1 VRVLSVVQKGARILI
16 KIQQQEMTP
25 VSYLQKR
32 NREIIKRITWKEI
45 KVEIKKVYHQNTIKL
60 INLNQTEIIIKTNA
74 RIWLNLVVKAQWI
87 K

>member
-1 VRVLSVVQKGARILI
+1 VRVLSVVQKGARILT

>member
-1 VRVLSVVQKGARILI
+1 VLSVVQKGARILI

-60 INLNQTEIIIKTNA
+60 INLNQTEIIIRTNA

>member
-1 VRVLSVVQKGARILI
+1 MRVLSVVQKGARILI

>member
-1 VRVLSVVQKGARILI
+1 VLSVVQKGARILI

>member
-60 INLNQTEIIIKTNA
+60 INLNQTEIIIRTNA